1 MKMADGSRTTAGS
14 GLPLALRVEAATAA
28 LVVAVAV
35 VGIALW
41 PLTTA
46 VCVRTLVTVVGSEE
60 LSGLDREDTLAT
72 AVAVLRF
79 VTDRQAPDLPAR
91 VGSVA
96 GFDSDAVSH
105 LIDVRNVLIPARTLA
120 LVAAALA
127 CAWCVLRARTLWG
140 RQAVGAAL
148 RGAGWLLV
156 GTGGIALLAG
166 ALDFDAFFAAFHSL
180 FFAAGTWVFP
190 ADALLIRLFPLPFWI
205 TAGAMWA
212 ALVLVAAVLLIVF
225 GTRLRFTSECDGV

>member
-1 MKMADGSRTTAGS
+1 MKTAHGFASAAESR
-14 GLPLALRVEAATAA
+14 LPIALRVEAATAA
-28 LVVAVAV
+28 FVVAVAV

-41 PLTTA
+41 PLTTPA
-46 VCVRTLVTVVGSEE
+46 FVRTLVTVVGSEE

-72 AVAVLRF
+72 AVTVLRF
-79 VTDRQAPDLPAR
+79 VTDRDAPDLPAR

-96 GFDSDAVSH
+96 AFDADAVSH
-105 LIDVRNVLIPARTLA
+105 LIDVRDVLIPARTLA

-127 CAWCVLRARTLWG
+127 CAWCVLRARTLRG

-156 GTGGIALLAG
+156 GAGGIAVLAG
-166 ALDFDAFFAAFHSL
+166 IVDFDAFFAAFHSV

-205 TAGAMWA
+205 TAGAVWA

-225 GTRLRFTSECDGV
+225 GTRLRFTSDHDGV